1 MATSSAGPK
10 NALMVEIT
18 KFRTRMANTFA
29 PERDEQRAA
38 DRPTEVGRDHDPPR
52 IAPLHED
59 AGQGAEDD
67 GRDEEGEDQEGV
79 GRVRASGSDHDRHER
94 GKDHVAGQLTED
106 LGRPQ
111 EDEVPVSEDAPGSL
125 PAGSCWGVGQ
135 LDVGHAAGSG
145 PCSRWPV

>member
-18 KFRTRMANTFA
+18 KFRTRMATTLA
-29 PERDEQRAA
+29 PSAMNSAQP

-67 GRDEEGEDQEGV
+67 GRDEEREDQ
-79 GRVRASGSDHDRHER
+79 RALAVFEP
-94 GKDHVAGQLTED
+94 VAPTTTAM
-106 LGRPQ
+106 
-111 EDEVPVSEDAPGSL
+111 S
-125 PAGSCWGVGQ
+125 
-135 LDVGHAAGSG
+135 AASTMLLA
-145 PCSRWPV
+145 S